1 MRHAL
6 FSFAIGLIS
15 FPFGGA
21 VAFEI
26 EDYTRFGPDEAAT
39 TLEIISTA
47 DITFFEPMIRS
58 FLAQAPQIAVAY
70 TVASSAELDQA
81 VRSAPGDFDI
91 AISSA
96 MDLQIKLANDGLA
109 ERHRSDVTDQ
119 LPDWAEWNDMVFAFT
134 QEPAAIVVS
143 NAVFEGRQ
151 LPRNR
156 QELIS
161 LLRQKPAQFRGRVGT
176 YDVRQ
181 SGLGYLFATQDAR
194 TSETYWR
201 LTEVLG
207 ALDVRLYCCSSD
219 MIDAVVSG
227 DLNIA
232 YNVLASYA
240 MERPDRSEY
249 TIILPTDFTTLMQR
263 TVLIPTASSQPAA
276 ARQFVDHLLGQRFQ
290 NGALPPVAPAP
301 DEAALRRIELGPA
314 LLVYLDRFKRRGFVS
329 EWESAILQ

>member
-6 FSFAIGLIS
+6 FSFAISLICL
-15 FPFGGA
+15 PFGSGD
-21 VAFEI
+21 AFEI
-26 EDYTRFGPDEAAT
+26 EDQARFGPDEAET

-47 DITFFEPMIRS
+47 DIHFFAPMIRS
-58 FLAQAPQIAVAY
+58 FLAQAPDTAVAY

-81 VRSAPGDFDI
+81 VRTAPGAFDI

-109 ERHRSDVTDQ
+109 ESHQSDVTDQ

-143 NAVFEGRQ
+143 NAAFEGKT

-161 LLRQKPAQFRGRVGT
+161 LLRQKPAQFRGRLGT

-201 LTEVLG
+201 LTEVMG

-219 MIDAVVSG
+219 MIDAVVAG
-227 DLNIA
+227 DLSIA

-240 MERPDRSEY
+240 MERPDRAEY

-263 TVLIPTASSQPAA
+263 SVLIPTASSQPAA
-276 ARQFVDHLLGQRFQ
+276 ARRFVDHLLGQRFQ
-290 NGALPPVAPAP
+290 NGDLPPVAPAP

-314 LLVYLDRFKRRGFVS
+314 LLVYLDRFKRRGFIT